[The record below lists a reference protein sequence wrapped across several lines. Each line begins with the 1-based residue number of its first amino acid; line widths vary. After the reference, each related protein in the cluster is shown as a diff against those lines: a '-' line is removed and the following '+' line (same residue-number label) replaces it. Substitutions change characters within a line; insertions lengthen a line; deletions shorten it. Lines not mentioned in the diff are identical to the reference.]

1 MCLCGR
7 VYAVNKLFLSNRRIY
22 YCLLDLTKAFVSD
35 RCVGSICQGL
45 LYVFTMLTLLSLFW
59 IEKLG
64 LLMIKL
70 RIKKDSPNCFQTS
83 IIIFPFSL
91 LNRRKKM
98 LIYIHKHT
106 YIYMRVCVCV
116 LIWYSVFQDKC
127 FNSRTDKVKD

>member
-45 LYVFTMLTLLSLFW
+45 LYVFTMSTLLSLFG
-59 IEKLG
+59 IEKKR

-70 RIKKDSPNCFQTS
+70 RIQKDSPNCFQTS

-91 LNRRKKM
+91 FNRRKKNAN
-98 LIYIHKHT
+98 LHTQTHIYI
-106 YIYMRVCVCV
+106 YACLCVCTYM
-116 LIWYSVFQDKC
+116 IQC
-127 FNSRTDKVKD
+127 ISR